1 MEKLFE
7 KNSFY
12 VFFLMFNDLWKWY
25 GNGTASVYGCTSGA
39 IRGA

>member
-7 KNSFY
+7 KT
-12 VFFLMFNDLWKWY
+12 VFTCFLMFNDLWKWY

>member
-7 KNSFY
+7 KKQFLR
-12 VFFLMFNDLWKWY
+12 VFLMFNDSWKWY